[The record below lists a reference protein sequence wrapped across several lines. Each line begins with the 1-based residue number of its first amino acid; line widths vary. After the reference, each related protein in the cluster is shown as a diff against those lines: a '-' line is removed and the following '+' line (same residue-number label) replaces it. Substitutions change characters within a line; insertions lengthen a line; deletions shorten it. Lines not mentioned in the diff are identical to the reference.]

1 MAFKMKVEVGSELE
15 KKLEG
20 TKIRAAMLKSM
31 KTTMMELNREIIKK
45 TPVGK
50 PPKGTGNL
58 RRSNNYEVHTQ
69 GNTLEGIQT
78 NSANYWQYVNFGTSK
93 MAARPFIQQA
103 ASKVKPRE
111 KIVEH
116 FWENYNGGG

>member
-1 MAFKMKVEVGSELE
+1 MALKMDVKVGDALE
-15 KKLEG
+15 KKLDG
-20 TKIRAAMLKSM
+20 IRIREAMLKSM
-31 KTTMMELNREIIKK
+31 KTTMIELNREIIKK

-58 RRSNNYEVHTQ
+58 RRSNSYEVIPA

-78 NSANYWQYVNFGTSK
+78 NNANYWQYVNFGTYK

-103 ASKVKPRE
+103 AAKVKPRD

-116 FWENYNGGG
+116 FWENYKGGN